1 MNTATKNFIDLYT
14 REREVIQSNSS
25 EIINGLRTDAML
37 NFKKLGLP
45 SRKLEKYKYTDVQKY
60 FEGDFL
66 TNFDRKPIN
75 YEPSEVFKCEVPNLN
90 TVQAF
95 LLNDSFYPT
104 IDKKELLPKGVT
116 VGSLSQMADRFIE
129 WFAKYYGKIA
139 NTREDA
145 LVALNTA
152 LVQDGVFIYI
162 PKNTVVDV
170 PIQLIN
176 ILSGD
181 QSTLVNRRLLIM
193 AEENAQVNILMCN
206 HAVSAVDFLQTGVT
220 EIFAGENA
228 HINFYEI
235 EETHSRTHRFNSTFV
250 HQAANS
256 VVQVNTMTLMNGVSC
271 NNTNFHLAGQGA
283 HADCNGMTIS
293 DKEQHIDN
301 ITLIDHAVPH
311 CTSHELFKYVLD
323 DKAVGAFTG
332 MILVRPDAQHTNSEQ
347 TNRSICLTKEAR
359 MYARPQLEIYAD
371 DVRCGH
377 GATVG
382 QLDEKALFY
391 MQARGINRDEARLLL
406 MFAFVNEVIDKIN
419 IDPLKEHLHQ
429 LVERRF
435 RGELCNCAGSALN
448 K

>member
-162 PKNTVVDV
+162 PKNTVVD
-170 PIQLIN
+170 
-176 ILSGD
+176 G
-181 QSTLVNRRLLIM
+181 
-193 AEENAQVNILMCN
+193 
-206 HAVSAVDFLQTGVT
+206 
-220 EIFAGENA
+220 
-228 HINFYEI
+228 
-235 EETHSRTHRFNSTFV
+235 
-250 HQAANS
+250 
-256 VVQVNTMTLMNGVSC
+256 
-271 NNTNFHLAGQGA
+271 
-283 HADCNGMTIS
+283 
-293 DKEQHIDN
+293 
-301 ITLIDHAVPH
+301 
-311 CTSHELFKYVLD
+311 
-323 DKAVGAFTG
+323 
-332 MILVRPDAQHTNSEQ
+332 
-347 TNRSICLTKEAR
+347 
-359 MYARPQLEIYAD
+359 
-371 DVRCGH
+371 
-377 GATVG
+377 
-382 QLDEKALFY
+382 
-391 MQARGINRDEARLLL
+391 
-406 MFAFVNEVIDKIN
+406 
-419 IDPLKEHLHQ
+419 
-429 LVERRF
+429 
-435 RGELCNCAGSALN
+435 
-448 K
+448 